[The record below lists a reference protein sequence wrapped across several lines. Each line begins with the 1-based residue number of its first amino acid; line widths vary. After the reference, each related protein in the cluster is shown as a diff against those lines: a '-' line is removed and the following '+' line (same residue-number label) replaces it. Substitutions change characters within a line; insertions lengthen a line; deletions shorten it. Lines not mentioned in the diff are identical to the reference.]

1 MQQTLGIIKP
11 DATKNKHIG
20 KILDKIE
27 QSNLNLLNIKML
39 MLTKKEAKQ
48 FYKIHQNKP
57 FFDDLVTYM
66 SSGLIVILKLE
77 GHNAIEDYRK
87 LIGNT
92 DPKTANKGTIR
103 NLYGKNKSENA
114 IHGSDNPKSAKEEI
128 NFFFK

>member
-11 DATKNKHIG
+11 DATKKKCIG

-27 QSNLNLLNIKML
+27 QSNLKLLNIKML
-39 MLTKKEAKQ
+39 TLTKKEAKQ
-48 FYKIHQNKP
+48 FYKIHQSKP
-57 FFDDLVTYM
+57 FFDDLTDYI
-66 SSGLIVILKLE
+66 SSGPIVIFKLE

-92 DPKTANKGTIR
+92 DPKAASVGTIR
-103 NLYGKNKSENA
+103 NLYGESKSENA
-114 IHGSDNPKSAKEEI
+114 IHGSDSSKSAKEEI